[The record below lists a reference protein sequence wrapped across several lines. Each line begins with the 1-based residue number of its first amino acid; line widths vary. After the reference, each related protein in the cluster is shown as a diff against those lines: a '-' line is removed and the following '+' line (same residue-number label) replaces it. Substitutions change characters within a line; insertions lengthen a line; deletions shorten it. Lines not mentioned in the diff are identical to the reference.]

1 MLLPVLDGLH
11 LKARH
16 ASGRLTLW
24 SLAPSDWR
32 PSDTQFAISYSPC
45 RVAAPMTTIT
55 ADQIIAWI
63 EHYSIR
69 IAEQKEFLTKLDSD
83 IGDADHGVNMHRGFQ
98 AVLAKKAELQGKD
111 IGALLKIVAM
121 TLISTVGGAAGALYG
136 TFFLQASSVTTGK
149 TELTPNEFLLVL
161 EKGLAGIV
169 LRGKAAIGDKTM
181 VDALHPAVKACRRAI
196 GANEPLDQALA
207 QAVDAAAAGVQST
220 IPLTARRGRASYLG
234 ERSANHQDPGAT
246 STFFLLQSAAE
257 TLTSEQ

>member
-1 MLLPVLDGLH
+1 
-11 LKARH
+11 
-16 ASGRLTLW
+16 
-24 SLAPSDWR
+24 
-32 PSDTQFAISYSPC
+32 
-45 RVAAPMTTIT
+45 MTTISSG
-55 ADQIIAWI
+55 QIIAWI
-63 EHYSIR
+63 ELYSNR

-83 IGDADHGVNMHRGFQ
+83 IGDADHGNNMNRGFR
-98 AVLAKKAELQGKD
+98 AVLAKKVELQQAAD
-111 IGALLKIVAM
+111 IGELLKIVAM

-136 TFFLQASSVTTGK
+136 TFFLQASTVTTGK

-207 QAVDAAAAGVQST
+207 QAVAAAEAGLQST
-220 IPLTARRGRASYLG
+220 IPLMARRGRASYLG

-246 STFFLLQSAAE
+246 STFLLLQCAAE
-257 TLTSEQ
+257 TLGAS